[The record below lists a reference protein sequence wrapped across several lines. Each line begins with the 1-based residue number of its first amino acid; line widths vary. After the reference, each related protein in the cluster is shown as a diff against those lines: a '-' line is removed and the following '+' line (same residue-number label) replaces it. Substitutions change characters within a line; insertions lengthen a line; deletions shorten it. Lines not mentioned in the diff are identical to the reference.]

1 MTFGLGG
8 VRSTVKGKNQ
18 GPVPD
23 PEVRTIPE
31 GWEPVAGG

>member
-8 VRSTVKGKNQ
+8 VRSSVKGKNQ
-18 GPVPD
+18 GPVPV
-23 PEVRTIPE
+23 PEVHTRQE